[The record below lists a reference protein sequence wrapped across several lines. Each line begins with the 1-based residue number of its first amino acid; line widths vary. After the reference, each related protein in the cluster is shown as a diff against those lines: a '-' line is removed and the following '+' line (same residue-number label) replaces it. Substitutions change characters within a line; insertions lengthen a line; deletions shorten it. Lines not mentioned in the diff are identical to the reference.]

1 MNDEFFMKAALI
13 QAKFAFEKQEV
24 PVGAVLVYQGNIIA
38 AAHNQVESLKDATKH
53 AEILC
58 LQQASEIL
66 DNWRLLETTLY
77 CTLEP
82 CSMCAGAMA
91 LSRVKRLVWAA
102 PDLRHGANGSLFN
115 FFEVPHP
122 THHVEI
128 TSGILKEESAEL
140 MKAFFKQQRT
150 VLC

>member
-1 MNDEFFMKAALI
+1 MNDEFFMQAALA
-13 QAKFAFEKQEV
+13 QAKIAFEKEEV
-24 PVGAVLVYQGNIIA
+24 PIGAVLVYQGNIIA

-58 LQQASEIL
+58 LQQASQVL
-66 DNWRLLETTLY
+66 DNWRLLESTLY

-82 CSMCAGAMA
+82 CTMCAGAIA
-91 LSRVKRLVWAA
+91 LARVKRLVWAA

-115 FFEVPHP
+115 FFEISHP
-122 THHVEI
+122 THQVEI
-128 TSGILKEESAEL
+128 TSGILQEEAAQL
-140 MKAFFKQQRT
+140 MKAFFKQQRK

>member
-1 MNDEFFMKAALI
+1 MNDAFFMEAALA

-38 AAHNQVESLKDATKH
+38 AAHNQVESLKDATAH

-58 LQQASEIL
+58 LQQASKIL

-91 LSRVKRLVWAA
+91 LARVKRLVWAA
-102 PDLRHGANGSLFN
+102 PDIRHGANGSLFN
-115 FFEVPHP
+115 FFTISHP
-122 THHVEI
+122 THEVEI
-128 TSGILKEESAEL
+128 TAGILQEESAAL
-140 MKAFFKQQRT
+140 MKAFFKQQRK
-150 VLC
+150 VVC